1 MLVTVI
7 NRHAPE
13 DGVSEIS
20 SVDKD
25 FGGGA
30 VCCLC
35 RVGPMAI
42 WEKTHLKDLNNYQTS
57 NKFIG
62 IRKLLFGS

>member
-25 FGGGA
+25 FGGG
-30 VCCLC
+30 
-35 RVGPMAI
+35 
-42 WEKTHLKDLNNYQTS
+42 
-57 NKFIG
+57 
-62 IRKLLFGS
+62 GSMLPV